1 MRLARVIDWFA
12 RYPSSVNGPDPTI
25 PSVQR
30 WSAVFRALADE
41 TRPSEKVD
49 VACRNWALGCLNET
63 SAVSSSTTLVPVYPL
78 R

>member
-1 MRLARVIDWFA
+1 MIDWFA
-12 RYPSSVNGPDPTI
+12 SYPCSVNGPDPAI

-30 WSAVFRALADE
+30 WSAVLRALAGE

-49 VACRNWALGCLNET
+49 VACRNWALGCLNDT
-63 SAVSSSTTLVPVYPL
+63 FAVRSSTILVPVYPL